1 MRRRAFDPG
10 RLALFVIT
18 AVISVLMA
26 LPLVWMLLCSL
37 RTDAEILSA
46 PFGVP
51 EKWRWEQWRVA
62 WTEGNLGVYAVNSVG
77 ITGLTLLGTL
87 GFGAAAGYGLARSD
101 RGARG
106 LLIYLPGLVIPSQA
120 AAVPTFLLLRTLGL
134 LDTWWALV
142 LPYTAWSLPL
152 AVYVFFGFFS
162 SQAVDPE
169 EAARL
174 DGCSI
179 LQLFWRVALPIA
191 RPAAGVVAVITALG
205 TWNEFLF
212 ALLFVH
218 SDHAKTLP
226 LALQAFSTA
235 HTTDYGIT
243 FAALAIMSL
252 PLLIGYAFVQR
263 TVIEGSSALIH

>member
-1 MRRRAFDPG
+1 MSPRPFAPG
-10 RLALFVIT
+10 RVALFIGT
-18 AVISVLMA
+18 AGISVLMA
-26 LPLVWMLLCSL
+26 LPLLWMLLCSL
-37 RTDAEILSA
+37 RSDSEILGA
-46 PFGVP
+46 PFGLP
-51 EKWRWEQWRVA
+51 EKWRWGQWAAA
-62 WTEGNLGVYAVNSVG
+62 WTEGKLGIYAVNSVG
-77 ITGLTLLGTL
+77 ITGLTLIGTL
-87 GFGAAAGYGLARSD
+87 AFGAAAGYGLARSG
-101 RGARG
+101 RGVRG

-120 AAVPTFLLLRTLGL
+120 AAVPTFLVLRTLGL

-152 AVYVFFGFFS
+152 AVYVFYGFFS
-162 SQAVDPE
+162 SQAVDAE

-179 LQLFWRVALPIA
+179 LQLFWRIALPIG

-218 SDHAKTLP
+218 GDHAKTLP

-263 TVIEGSSALIH
+263 SVIDSSSTLIH